1 MRKFIAIL
9 STLFLLIALAGCGD
23 DGDDTATT
31 TSEATATTAD
41 GSVTTT
47 PDGDLAAVKVYFALN
62 EAVATAGRT
71 VAAPAVGKGAVEALL
86 AGPEGIEVEMGM
98 TTAIPEGTELLGLD
112 IADGVATV
120 DLSEEYEGGG
130 GSLSMQLRVAQVV
143 FTLTQFDNV
152 DTVEFRID
160 GAPVESIGGEGV
172 MVDGV
177 DRSSFTNVTPA
188 VLIESPVP
196 GEVVSS
202 PLEITGMANTFEA
215 TVNYTVTD
223 GDGLIVTEGFTTAT
237 AGMGTFGTFSATATF
252 RVPTPGVGSVIGFE
266 ISPQDGSQANV
277 YEVPVDIS

>member
-1 MRKFIAIL
+1 MRK
-9 STLFLLIALAGCGD
+9 LIALLSALVLVTALAACGD
-23 DGDDTATT
+23 DGDDTTTT
-31 TSEATATTAD
+31 TSEATAT
-41 GSVTTT
+41 GSGTTT
-47 PDGDLAAVKVYFALN
+47 PDGDPVAVKVYFALN

-98 TTAIPEGTELLGLD
+98 GTEIPEGTELLGLD

-120 DLSEEYEGGG
+120 DLSGEFEAGG

-143 FTLTQFDNV
+143 FTLTQFDTV
-152 DTVEFRID
+152 DTVEFLVD
-160 GAPVESIGGEGV
+160 GTPVESIGGEGV

-196 GEVVSS
+196 GEAVSS

-237 AGMGTFGTFSATATF
+237 AGMGTFGTFAATATF
-252 RVPTPGVGSVIGFE
+252 SVPTPGVGSVIGFE
-266 ISPQDGSQANV
+266 ISAQDGTQTSV

>member
-1 MRKFIAIL
+1 MRK
-9 STLFLLIALAGCGD
+9 LIALLSALLLVVAIAACGD
-23 DGDDTATT
+23 DGEGTATT
-31 TSEATATTAD
+31 TSGVPSAGSGTTSPA
-41 GSVTTT
+41 
-47 PDGDLAAVKVYFALN
+47 GDMSAVKVYFALD

-98 TTAIPEGTELLGLD
+98 TTEIPEGTELLGLD

-120 DLSEEYEGGG
+120 DLSGEFEAGG

-143 FTLTQFDNV
+143 FTLTQFDTV

-160 GAPVESIGGEGV
+160 GAPVASIGGEGV

-196 GEVVSS
+196 GEAVSS

-237 AGMGTFGTFSATATF
+237 AGMGTFGTFSVTATF
-252 RVPTPGVGSVIGFE
+252 SVPTPGVGSVIGFE
-266 ISPQDGSQANV
+266 ISPRDGTQTNV